1 MILKKENLIFIVFL
15 LNVFIICILAFQFF
29 PMTKIAYADTSRLMV
44 GFSEANKVERELK
57 AEDGKWREQLK
68 VLQDSV
74 QAAVDQMSKEF
85 DGAKPA
91 RKRELQDN
99 LSAWNQRLNNFKH
112 ANMQKMERL
121 RNEKMQGVVDKVNVY
136 LDEYGK
142 KHNYSIIFGTVMG
155 GSILY
160 GNKDKYDI
168 TQEIINGLNER
179 YK

>member
-1 MILKKENLIFIVFL
+1 
-15 LNVFIICILAFQFF
+15 
-29 PMTKIAYADTSRLMV
+29 MV